1 MLNSLEFYSTKFGLY
16 PRGDRSWGDFQSER
30 LPPGPT
36 LTRQEMFSA
45 CLLMLSLSLPKLAP
59 PSVPLSPA
67 CHTQQL
73 AIIGEGEAGGVKVQT
88 DPVLSRRLGGDGE
101 AALRAVL
108 MGQKVLEEAV
118 SSEHRWPGTC
128 FQERNSGA
136 IPIQAPTG
144 QARDEGVG
152 EMVSV

>member
-1 MLNSLEFYSTKFGLY
+1 
-16 PRGDRSWGDFQSER
+16 
-30 LPPGPT
+30 
-36 LTRQEMFSA
+36 
-45 CLLMLSLSLPKLAP
+45 MLSLSLPKLAP

-88 DPVLSRRLGGDGE
+88 DPVLSRRLGGDSE

>member
-1 MLNSLEFYSTKFGLY
+1 M
-16 PRGDRSWGDFQSER
+16 
-30 LPPGPT
+30 
-36 LTRQEMFSA
+36 
-45 CLLMLSLSLPKLAP
+45 
-59 PSVPLSPA
+59 
-67 CHTQQL
+67 
-73 AIIGEGEAGGVKVQT
+73 QT

-118 SSEHRWPGTC
+118 SSEHRRPGTC

-144 QARDEGVG
+144 QARDEGVSLRG
-152 EMVSV
+152 KVPELPTYNTVGKQHSPP

>member
-1 MLNSLEFYSTKFGLY
+1 
-16 PRGDRSWGDFQSER
+16 
-30 LPPGPT
+30 
-36 LTRQEMFSA
+36 
-45 CLLMLSLSLPKLAP
+45 MLSLSLPKLAP
-59 PSVPLSPA
+59 SSVPLSPA
-67 CHTQQL
+67 CHTHQL
-73 AIIGEGEAGGVKVQT
+73 AIIGEGEAEGVKVQT
-88 DPVLSRRLGGDGE
+88 DLVLSRRLGGEGE

-108 MGQKVLEEAV
+108 MGQKILEEAV

-152 EMVSV
+152 KWHQFWGQSPRIAKTQFSWQTAQPSLSFLVKILAL